1 MSKPLTA
8 QETIDYAEGKI
19 KPKQIY
25 VGYEQVKQEISRR
38 LNLFPEDV
46 DLVVKTTLDVVAD
59 FLSMSNRDQSVT
71 VNLRGCLDFQ
81 SYYKPNR
88 VSYPRK
94 IERLMEEGLAH
105 RINFSSEYTK
115 AFNENFRQRQEVL
128 DYLSETRQNALQHVS
143 SSQVYNYTIENSKYN
158 TEASE
163 GLTEDFVDNEDEE
176 DDN

>member
-1 MSKPLTA
+1 MSRPLTA

-71 VNLRGCLDFQ
+71 VNLRDCLDFQ
-81 SYYKPNR
+81 SYYRPNMVR
-88 VSYPRK
+88 YPK
-94 IERLMEEGLAH
+94 KAEHLMEEGLAH
-105 RINFSSEYTK
+105 KIRFSDEYTS

-128 DYLSETRQNALQHVS
+128 DYLSETHQNALQHVS
-143 SSQVYNYTIENSKYN
+143 SSQVYNYTIESSKCD
-158 TEASE
+158 TGASE
-163 GLTEDFVDNEDEE
+163 GLTEDFMDDKDEE
-176 DDN
+176 DDD

>member
-1 MSKPLTA
+1 MSRPLTA

-38 LNLFPEDV
+38 LNLFPEDI

-71 VNLRGCLDFQ
+71 VNLRDCLDFQ
-81 SYYKPNR
+81 SYYRPNMVR
-88 VSYPRK
+88 YPK
-94 IERLMEEGLAH
+94 KVERLMEEGLAH
-105 RINFSSEYTK
+105 KIRFSDEYTS

-128 DYLSETRQNALQHVS
+128 DYLSETHQNALQHVS
-143 SSQVYNYTIENSKYN
+143 SSQVYNYTIESSKCD

-163 GLTEDFVDNEDEE
+163 GLTEDFMDDKDEE
-176 DDN
+176 DDD

>member
-1 MSKPLTA
+1 MSRPLTA

-38 LNLFPEDV
+38 LNLFPDDI

-71 VNLRGCLDFQ
+71 VNLRDCLDFQ
-81 SYYKPNR
+81 SYYRPNMVR
-88 VSYPRK
+88 YPGK
-94 IERLMEEGLAH
+94 VEHLTEEGLAH
-105 RINFSSEYTK
+105 KIKFSNEYTS

-128 DYLSETRQNALQHVS
+128 DYLAEAHQNELQRALETRVGNHTVEGS
-143 SSQVYNYTIENSKYN
+143 ECD
-158 TEASE
+158 TEASG
-163 GLTEDFVDNEDEE
+163 GLVEDFKDDRDDE
-176 DDN
+176 